1 MQPLEDMPGSHKRA
15 FLAFF
20 KPCVKE
26 VLERIFIGI
35 FVFNN
40 VLSWALIFDP
50 PRRICRENSRELVNP
65 LFTIK
70 KRFSKTVN
78 VGTSEKRW

>member
-20 KPCVKE
+20 KPSVKE

-40 VLSWALIFDP
+40 ILGTGIRSSAKNLLG
-50 PRRICRENSRELVNP
+50 EL
-65 LFTIK
+65 
-70 KRFSKTVN
+70 
-78 VGTSEKRW
+78 